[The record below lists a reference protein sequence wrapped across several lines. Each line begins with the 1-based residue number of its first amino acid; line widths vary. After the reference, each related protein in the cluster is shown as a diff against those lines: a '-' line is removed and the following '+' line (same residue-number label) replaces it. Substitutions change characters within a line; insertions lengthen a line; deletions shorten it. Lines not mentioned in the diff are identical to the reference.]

1 MAKKYERLGV
11 MIDMSRNAVMNL
23 MALKEYLVLLKK
35 MGYNSVML
43 YTEDTYE
50 VEGEPFFGYMRGRYS
65 IAEMHELDEFANN
78 IGVELIPC
86 IQTLAHLNQ
95 ALRWGTIPVDCNDIM
110 LCDDERVYNLIDKM
124 FSTLKKCFKSPY
136 IHIGMDEAH
145 MVGRGKYMD
154 LHGYEDTFSILK
166 RHLEKVCEL
175 AKKYDFVPLIWSDMF
190 FRPWND
196 GVYCMMKGRCEM
208 PKGFK
213 DAINPDVIPVYWD
226 YYSDS
231 EEHYTDMFYNHKDFK
246 QKPWFAGGIW
256 GWHGFTPFNAHSI
269 KNSIPA
275 VESCKKNKV
284 KNIFFTMWGDDGGEC
299 SNLANLPAL
308 FYVAEYAKGNS
319 DEEKIKLKF
328 KRLTGIE
335 FDDFMLLDK
344 PNQVDMDSTSNNP
357 PNPVKYMFYSDYM
370 SDFLD
375 VTVRDNVN
383 SYDYYENL
391 AQKLY
396 AVAKKSRR
404 YGYLF
409 DAAAKMCD
417 VMKYKYELGKKTR
430 VAYENGNKTE
440 LERLAKNDY
449 VEVAKAMR
457 KFGAAFEKQW
467 YKENKPQG
475 FDVQDHR
482 IGGMIYRTDACRKR
496 ILDYVAGKIDSIPEY
511 EEKLIKAYGNQPSS
525 LSQYKVY
532 ATVNVITH

>member
-1 MAKKYERLGV
+1 M
-11 MIDMSRNAVMNL
+11 
-23 MALKEYLVLLKK
+23 LV
-35 MGYNSVML
+35 
-43 YTEDTYE
+43 
-50 VEGEPFFGYMRGRYS
+50 
-65 IAEMHELDEFANN
+65 
-78 IGVELIPC
+78 
-86 IQTLAHLNQ
+86 
-95 ALRWGTIPVDCNDIM
+95 
-110 LCDDERVYNLIDKM
+110 DDDRVYDLIDRM
-124 FSTLKKCFKSPY
+124 FKTLKKCFKSPY

-166 RHLEKVCEL
+166 RHLDKVCEL

-190 FRPWND
+190 FRPWNG
-196 GVYCMMKGRCEM
+196 GVYCMMKGRQEM

-231 EEHYTDMFYNHKDFK
+231 EEHYTDMFYNHKVFK
-246 QKPWFAGGIW
+246 QKTWFAGGIW
-256 GWHGFTPFNAHSI
+256 GWHGFTPFNGYSI
-269 KNSIPA
+269 KNSVPA
-275 VESCKKNKV
+275 VESCKKNKI

-299 SNLANLPAL
+299 SNFATLPAL
-308 FYVAEYAKGNS
+308 FYVAEYAKGNNN
-319 DEEKIKLKF
+319 EEKIKAKF

-383 SYDYYENL
+383 SYEYYNEL
-391 AQKLY
+391 AEKLY
-396 AVAKKSRR
+396 AVAKRSRR

-430 VAYENGNKTE
+430 EAYEKGDKAE

-449 VEVAKAMR
+449 VIVAKNMR
-457 KFGAAFEKQW
+457 KFGLAFEKQW

-482 IGGMIYRTDACRKR
+482 IGGMIHRTDACRRR
-496 ILDYVAGKIDSIPEY
+496 ILDYVAGRIDSIPEY
-511 EEKLIKAYGNQPSS
+511 EEKLVNAYGNQPSS

-532 ATVNVITH
+532 STVNVITH

>member
-1 MAKKYERLGV
+1 MAKKYDRLGV
-11 MIDMSRNAVMNL
+11 MIDMSRNSVMNVP
-23 MALKEYLVLLKK
+23 ALKEYLRLLKK

-50 VEGEPFFGYMRGRYS
+50 VDGEPFFGYMRGRYS
-65 IAEMHELDEFANN
+65 VAEMQELDDFANDL
-78 IGVELIPC
+78 GVELIPR

-95 ALRWGTIPVDCNDIM
+95 ALRWGSIPVDCNDIM
-110 LCDDERVYNLIDKM
+110 LVDDDRVYDLIDRM

-154 LHGYEDTFSILK
+154 IHGYEDTFSILK
-166 RHLEKVCEL
+166 RHLGKVCEL

-190 FRPWND
+190 FRPWNN
-196 GVYCMMKGRCEM
+196 GTYCLLEGKHEM
-208 PKGFK
+208 PKEFV

-226 YYSDS
+226 YYSDK
-231 EEHYTDMFYNHKDFK
+231 EQHYSDMFYNHKAFK
-246 QKPWFAGGIW
+246 QKTWFAGGIW
-256 GWHGFTPFNAHSI
+256 GWHGFTPFNSHSI

-275 VESCKKNKV
+275 VESCKKNKI

-299 SNLANLPAL
+299 SNWALLPAL
-308 FYVAEYAKGNS
+308 FYVAEYAKGNT
-319 DEEKIKLKF
+319 DEEKIKAKF
-328 KRLTGIE
+328 KRLTGIDY
-335 FDDFMLLDK
+335 DDFMLLDK
-344 PNQVDMDSTSNNP
+344 PNQIDLNTTSNNP

-383 SYDYYENL
+383 AFEYYKDLSE
-391 AQKLY
+391 KLY
-396 AVAKKSRR
+396 AVAKRSRR

-409 DAAAKMCD
+409 DAAAKMCE
-417 VMKYKYELGKKTR
+417 VMQYKYELGKKTR
-430 VAYENGNKTE
+430 KAYENGDKAE

-449 VEVAKAMR
+449 VKVAKNMK
-457 KFGAAFEKQW
+457 KFGIAFHKQW

-496 ILDYVAGKIDSIPEY
+496 ILDYVAGRVDSIPEY
-511 EEKLIKAYGNQPSS
+511 EEKLIDAYGNQPLS
-525 LSQYKVY
+525 LASYKAY

>member
-23 MALKEYLVLLKK
+23 SSLKEYLRLLKK

-50 VEGEPFFGYMRGRYS
+50 IEGEPFFGYMRGRYS
-65 IAEMHELDEFANN
+65 ISEMKELDTFANT
-78 IGVELIPC
+78 IGIELIPC

-95 ALRWGTIPVDCNDIM
+95 ALRWGNIPVDCNDIM
-110 LCDDERVYNLIDKM
+110 LCGNERVYELIDRM
-124 FSTLKKCFKSPY
+124 FSTLKKCFKSQY

-154 LHGYEDTFSILK
+154 IHGYEDTFTILK
-166 RHLEKVCEL
+166 NHLDKVSEI
-175 AKKYDFVPLIWSDMF
+175 AKKYDFIPLIWSDMF

-196 GVYCMMKGRCEM
+196 GGYCMIDGKREM
-208 PKGFK
+208 PKEFV
-213 DAINPDVIPVYWD
+213 DAMNPDVIPVYWD

-231 EEHYTDMFYNHKDFK
+231 EEHYSNMFYNHKQLTK
-246 QKPWFAGGIW
+246 TTWFTGGVW
-256 GWHGFTPFNAHSI
+256 SWHGFTPFNEHSI

-275 VESCKKNKV
+275 VEACNKNKI
-284 KNIFFTMWGDDGGEC
+284 KNIFFAMWGDDGAEC
-299 SNLANLPAL
+299 SNFSTLPAL
-308 FYVAEYAKGNS
+308 CYIAEYVKGNT
-319 DEEKIKLKF
+319 DEEKIKAKF
-328 KRLTGIE
+328 KRLTGVSY
-335 FDDFMLLDK
+335 DDFMLLDK
-344 PNQVDMDSTSNNP
+344 PNQVDMNTSSRFP

-375 VTVRDNVN
+375 VTVQDNVN
-383 SYDYYENL
+383 SYEYYKNL
-391 AQKLY
+391 AEKLY
-396 AVAKKSRR
+396 SVAKKSRK

-409 DAAAKMCD
+409 DAAAKMCN
-417 VMKYKYELGKKTR
+417 VMQYKYELGKKTR
-430 VAYENGNKTE
+430 EAYKKGDKAE
-440 LERLAKNDY
+440 LERLAKEDY
-449 VEVAKAMR
+449 LQVARNMK

-496 ILDYVAGKIDSIPEY
+496 ILDYVAGKVDSIPEY
-511 EEKLIKAYGNQPSS
+511 EEELIDIYGKQPSS
-525 LSQYKVY
+525 IGVYKTY